1 MKRLR
6 ESRMVSLKAKNE
18 KLRRLIE
25 IKQPSPQHNQVLIVN
40 LTKYILSIVER
51 SQLELGLEYGCIN
64 KSKDQQKFLAA
75 NLESIFQKVG
85 KHIDQGI

>member
-1 MKRLR
+1 
-6 ESRMVSLKAKNE
+6 MVSLKAKNE

-51 SQLELGLEYGCIN
+51 SQLELGLEYGFIN

-75 NLESIFQKVG
+75 NLESICQKVG

>member
-25 IKQPSPQHNQVLIVN
+25 IKQPSPQHNQVPIVN

-51 SQLELGLEYGCIN
+51 SQLELGLEYGFIN